1 MFSVRKLYNSLDL
14 FIAWLLWGP
23 TRLSLIL
30 SFVFG
35 ARLGILPRFAER
47 SLKRAMK
54 LKLYR
59 TAVEILVGSGISVSV
74 YRVDRLLEECMRR
87 GYFARASLLSR
98 YLSNEQRNKLLAWL
112 LACDELDL
120 ASAVAHISETQVPEH
135 TAAYI
140 ALRRRAPS
148 KRARVF
154 KERILSLNMGH
165 PTTRA
170 SVEQIRTLH

>member
-1 MFSVRKLYNSLDL
+1 MFVRKLHKSFDL
-14 FIAWLLWGP
+14 FLAWILWGP

-30 SFVFG
+30 SFVVG
-35 ARLGILPRFAER
+35 ARLGILPRFAGR

-59 TAVEILVGSGISVSV
+59 TAVEILTLSDITISV

-87 GYFARASLLSR
+87 GYFARASLLSK
-98 YLSNEQRNKLLAWL
+98 YLSTEKREKLIAWL

-120 ASAVAHISETQVPEH
+120 ATAVAVVSEKQIPEH

-154 KERILSLNMGH
+154 RDRILSLNTQHHTARTDVG
-165 PTTRA
+165 PST
-170 SVEQIRTLH
+170 TLH